1 MISPY
6 VRPFPQM
13 LLDGW
18 NLQHEGDQD
27 CSKVSHGVRGI
38 AGVTRVLREIFRGS
52 RGNEYLQFLTDLQ
65 LHSRVEAKLA
75 IFHLEAL
82 FVLKGGELG
91 WL

>member
-6 VRPFPQM
+6 VRSFPQM

-18 NLQHEGDQD
+18 NRQHEGDQD
-27 CSKVSHGVRGI
+27 CSEVSHGVRGI
-38 AGVTRVLREIFRGS
+38 AGVTGVLREIFRGS

-65 LHSRVEAKLA
+65 LRSRVEAELA

-82 FVLKGGELG
+82 LVLKGGELG